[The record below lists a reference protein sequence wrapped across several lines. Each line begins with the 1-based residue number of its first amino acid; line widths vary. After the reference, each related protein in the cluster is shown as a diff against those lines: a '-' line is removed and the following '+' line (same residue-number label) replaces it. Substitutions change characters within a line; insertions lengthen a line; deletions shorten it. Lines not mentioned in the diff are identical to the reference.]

1 MQQRNE
7 KNNNNNLLLSLSKND
22 LWWPLARDLWFD
34 PGPFMTEAGRHA
46 RYFFVNQCEK
56 CFSNLL
62 GPLTLF
68 VRFFFIHLVWFGL
81 VWFGLMLCPTDWT
94 DWLKN
99 RSVASSIEADLDW
112 IDVKDLL
119 YSWWQS
125 PASIRLDWLK
135 IELIGSNFI
144 AKSRFLVI
152 CSNWQLWFW
161 LNSVE
166 IGWI

>member
-81 VWFGLMLCPTDWT
+81 VWFNVVSHRLDRLAQKPIRCFVDWGWLGLNRCKRSTLQLVTITSFDST
-94 DWLKN
+94 WL
-99 RSVASSIEADLDW
+99 AQDW
-112 IDVKDLL
+112 IDRIKFHSKKSIFGDLF
-119 YSWWQS
+119 
-125 PASIRLDWLK
+125 
-135 IELIGSNFI
+135 ELAALIL
-144 AKSRFLVI
+144 A
-152 CSNWQLWFW
+152 
-161 LNSVE
+161 
-166 IGWI
+166 